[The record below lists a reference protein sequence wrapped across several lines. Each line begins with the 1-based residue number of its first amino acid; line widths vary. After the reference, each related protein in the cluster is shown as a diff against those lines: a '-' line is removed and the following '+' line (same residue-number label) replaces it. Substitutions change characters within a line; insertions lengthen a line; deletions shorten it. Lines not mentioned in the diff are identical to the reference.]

1 MKEGIVKIHGREY
14 KTVALRVSEFR
25 AEYPIEK
32 GWSISTELLYQDEAK
47 VIVKAIV
54 AHGNE
59 PRGSGHAEEYRD
71 ASKINRTSALEV
83 AETSAIGRAL
93 AAIGLAGTEYASA
106 NEVLTAIAAQDKIA
120 ALKDAVVT
128 YAPEI
133 ALINN
138 LEFDH
143 ADIFDD
149 LRQVQA
155 SFGRLINLIPSNGLL
170 VVNGDDENITPLSR
184 GRAKIGTARRGCK
197 DIFTSRHCEIAG
209 HSATS

>member
-32 GWSISTELLYQDEAK
+32 GWSISTELLYQDEEK

-54 AHGNE
+54 AHGND

-133 ALINN
+133 ALIKESIECGDLATGAHTWFDGIDRDGKDALWVAPSKSELAPFTTDEREVMQTGKFRESNN
-138 LEFDH
+138 GEHRERGELE
-143 ADIFDD
+143 
-149 LRQVQA
+149 
-155 SFGRLINLIPSNGLL
+155 
-170 VVNGDDENITPLSR
+170 
-184 GRAKIGTARRGCK
+184 
-197 DIFTSRHCEIAG
+197 
-209 HSATS
+209 

>member
-133 ALINN
+133 ALIKESIECGDLATGSHAWFDGIDIDGKDALWHAPSKSELAPFTTDEREVMKTTEFRESNN
-138 LEFDH
+138 GEH
-143 ADIFDD
+143 
-149 LRQVQA
+149 R
-155 SFGRLINLIPSNGLL
+155 
-170 VVNGDDENITPLSR
+170 ER
-184 GRAKIGTARRGCK
+184 GELG
-197 DIFTSRHCEIAG
+197 
-209 HSATS
+209 